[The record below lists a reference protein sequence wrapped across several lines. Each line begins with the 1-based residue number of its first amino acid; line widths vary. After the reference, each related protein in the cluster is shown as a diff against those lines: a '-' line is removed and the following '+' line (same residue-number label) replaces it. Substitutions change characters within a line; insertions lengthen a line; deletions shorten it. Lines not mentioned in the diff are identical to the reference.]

1 MGIISQRKVLL
12 VVARRTLKNC
22 VHHHNDYLLER
33 RSRFSNFTAEFYK
46 ILILLLYGG
55 RTEYAN

>member
-22 VHHHNDYLLER
+22 VHHNDYLLER

>member
-22 VHHHNDYLLER
+22 VHHNDYLLER
-33 RSRFSNFTAEFYK
+33 RSSKVDFR
-46 ILILLLYGG
+46 ILLQSFIKF
-55 RTEYAN
+55 